1 MAIRPKSD
9 PVFDR
14 TPPHDIDAERAAL
27 GAMLLEPE
35 AIGTAVEILRENPAE
50 VFYAPAHQHLYAGM
64 LSLYRNNAGV
74 DSTTLVHQL
83 SRDGTIEDAGGAS
96 YVAELTSAVPTAANI
111 EHYARIV
118 LDTAVLRR
126 AITVCTRV
134 IGRAYEGRE
143 DVNALLDSAE
153 ADIFAIAEKRQLNPI
168 QHVGALLQSAV
179 TKIET
184 IIKSQSGITGVATGF
199 TKLDELLSGMQDSD
213 MLILAARPSVGKTAL
228 ALNMA
233 RHIAVEN
240 TKSVLIFSLEM
251 AKEQLVQRMICMEGQ
266 IDSGKLRTGFL
277 AKHVFPK
284 LQSAAGKLNNA
295 PIFIDD
301 TPNISIL
308 ELRSKA
314 RRHASQHDLDL
325 IIIDYLQL
333 MNAGARAEN
342 RQQEISE
349 ISRAVKGLA
358 RELQVPVLALSQLSR
373 EAEKDDSG
381 IPKLSHLRESGAIEQ
396 DADVVLMLSRL
407 PAEEGESMHQNK
419 IRLDV
424 AKQRNGPTGYLH
436 LLFDKPMQRFRD
448 LVEGGAAERFKEP
461 PPGMGEYEPG
471 NYDTR
476 PVEGDED
483 DEVPF

>member
-1 MAIRPKSD
+1 MATRPKAD

-14 TPPHDIDAERAAL
+14 TPPHDIDAERAVL
-27 GAMLLEPE
+27 GAMLLDSDAVGA
-35 AIGTAVEILRENPAE
+35 AIEILRENPAE
-50 VFYAPAHQHLYAGM
+50 MFYAPAHQRLYGAI
-64 LSLYRNNAGV
+64 LSLYRSNTAV

-83 SRDGTIEDAGGAS
+83 NRDGALDEAGGAS
-96 YVAELTSAVPTAANI
+96 YVAELTSAVPTSANI

-118 LDTAVLRR
+118 LDAAVLRR
-126 AITVCTRV
+126 TITVCTRI
-134 IGRAYEGRE
+134 IGKAYEARD
-143 DVNALLDSAE
+143 DVNELLDNAE

-168 QHVGALLQSAV
+168 LHVGELLRPAV
-179 TKIET
+179 EKIES
-184 IIKSQSGITGVATGF
+184 IIKSHKGITGIETGF
-199 TKLDELLSGMQDSD
+199 SRLDELLSGFQASD
-213 MLILAARPSVGKTAL
+213 MIVLAARPSVGKTAL

-233 RHIAVEN
+233 RHVAVHN
-240 TKSVLIFSLEM
+240 GQSALVFSLEM

-277 AKHVFPK
+277 AKQVFSK
-284 LQSAAGKLNNA
+284 LQLAAGKLNTA

-314 RRHASQHDLDL
+314 RRHASQHALDL

-333 MNAGARAEN
+333 MNVGGRRLEN

-358 RELQVPVLALSQLSR
+358 RELKVPVLALSQLSR

-396 DADVVLMLSRL
+396 DADVVLMLSRMTS
-407 PAEEGESMHQNK
+407 EETEHMHQNK
-419 IRLDV
+419 IRLNV
-424 AKQRNGPTGYLH
+424 VKQRNGPTGEVH
-436 LLFDKPMQRFRD
+436 LLFDKPMQRFGD
-448 LVEGGAAERFKEP
+448 LIAGAGGRRMEEP
-461 PPGMGEYEPG
+461 PPGVGEYEHDT
-471 NYDTR
+471 YDTR
-476 PVEGDED
+476 PVDDGED
-483 DEVPF
+483 DVPF

>member
-1 MAIRPKSD
+1 MATRPKTD

-14 TPPHDIDAERAAL
+14 TPPHDIDAERAVL
-27 GAMLLEPE
+27 GAMLLDPD
-35 AIGTAVEILRENPAE
+35 AIGTAVELLRENPSE
-50 VFYAPAHQHLYAGM
+50 VFYAQAHQCLYGAM
-64 LSLYRNNAGV
+64 LSLYRNNTAV
-74 DSTTLVHQL
+74 DATTLVHQL
-83 SRDGTIEDAGGAS
+83 TRDGTLEDSGGAS
-96 YVAELTSAVPTAANI
+96 YIGELTSAVPTSANI

-126 AITVCTRV
+126 TITICTRV
-134 IGRAYEGRE
+134 IGKAYEGRE
-143 DVNALLDSAE
+143 EVNVLLDSAE

-168 QHVGALLQSAV
+168 QHVGQLLQPAV
-179 TKIET
+179 EKIES
-184 IIKSQSGITGVATGF
+184 IIKSHSGITGIATGF
-199 TKLDELLSGMQDSD
+199 DKLDELLSGLQESD
-213 MLILAARPSVGKTAL
+213 MVILAARPSVGKTAL

-233 RHIAVEN
+233 RHIAVRN
-240 TKSVLIFSLEM
+240 AKSVLIFSLEM
-251 AKEQLVQRMICMEGQ
+251 AKEQLVQRMICMEGE

-284 LQSAAGKLNNA
+284 LQLAAGKLNSA
-295 PIFIDD
+295 PVFIDD
-301 TPNISIL
+301 TANISIL

-325 IIIDYLQL
+325 VIIDYLQL
-333 MNAGARAEN
+333 MNIGARAEN

-358 RELQVPVLALSQLSR
+358 RELKVPVLALSQLSR

-407 PAEEGESMHQNK
+407 PAEEGANMHQNRV
-419 IRLDV
+419 RLDV
-424 AKQRNGPTGYLH
+424 AKQRNGPTGYIH

-448 LVEGGAAERFKEP
+448 LEEGPAAARIQEP
-461 PPGMGEYEPG
+461 PPGVGEYQPDD
-471 NYDTR
+471 YDVR
-476 PVEGDED
+476 PLDDDED
-483 DEVPF
+483 DVPF

>member
-1 MAIRPKSD
+1 MATRPKSD

-14 TPPHDIDAERAAL
+14 TPPHDIDAERAVL
-27 GAMLLEPE
+27 GAMLLEPD
-35 AIGTAVEILRENPAE
+35 AIGTAIEVLRENPAE
-50 VFYAPAHQHLYAGM
+50 VFYASAHQHLYAAM
-64 LSLYRNNAGV
+64 LALYRVNSGV

-83 SRDGTIEDAGGAS
+83 ARDGSLEDAGGAS

-118 LDTAVLRR
+118 LDTAILRR

-134 IGRAYEGRE
+134 VGKAYEGRE

-168 QHVGALLQSAV
+168 QHVSDLLQPAV
-179 TKIET
+179 AKIET
-184 IIKSQSGITGVATGF
+184 IIKSHSGITGIPTGF
-199 TKLDELLSGMQDSD
+199 AKLDELLSGMQDSD

-233 RHIAVEN
+233 RHVAIEK
-240 TKSVLIFSLEM
+240 TKTVLVFSLEM

-284 LQSAAGKLNNA
+284 LQAAAGKLNSA

-407 PAEEGESMHQNK
+407 PGEEGESMHQNK

-424 AKQRNGPTGYLH
+424 AKQRNGPTGYIH

-448 LVEGGAAERFKEP
+448 LVEGAAAERIKEP
-461 PPGMGEYEPG
+461 PPGVGEYED
-471 NYDTR
+471 YDTR
-476 PVEGDED
+476 PVDDGED
-483 DEVPF
+483 DVVPF